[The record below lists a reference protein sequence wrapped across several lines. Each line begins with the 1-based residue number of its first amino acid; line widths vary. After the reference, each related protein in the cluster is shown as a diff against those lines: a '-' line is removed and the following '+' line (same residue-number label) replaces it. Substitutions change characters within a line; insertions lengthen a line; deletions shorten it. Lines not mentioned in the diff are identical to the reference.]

1 MELGTI
7 HKEKRERIQDKN
19 KIIEALNKK
28 IASLNEEILILNT
41 LIREKEVN
49 VPPLSVSILE
59 DKGTHLEAKSIIR
72 QSRVRSGYE
81 FIVV

>member
-7 HKEKRERIQDKN
+7 HKERRERLQDKN

-28 IASLNEEILILNT
+28 IASLNEEILILN
-41 LIREKEVN
+41 LIIKKKGVN
-49 VPPLSVSILE
+49 VPPLFVSILE
-59 DKGTHLEAKSIIR
+59 DKGTHIEAKTIIR

-81 FIVV
+81 FIVI